1 MKIIKIPAGIY
12 EANSYIIYSENT
24 KDAIIIDPG
33 GDANILLHNIKSNE
47 LNMNYIVLTH
57 GHGDHIGG
65 VKDLQDSLNIP
76 LLIHEDDVEM
86 IKNPDMNL
94 STIMG
99 TGGVSLS
106 ADRVLKDE
114 ESIKFGDLEAIVL
127 HTPGH
132 TRGGI
137 SLKIDKYLFTGDTLF
152 RGSIGRTDLVGGN
165 YDTLIDSISNKVLTL
180 DDETIVLPGHGENST
195 IGAEKRENPYL
206 R

>member
-33 GDANILLHNIKSNE
+33 GDANILLHNIKSNG